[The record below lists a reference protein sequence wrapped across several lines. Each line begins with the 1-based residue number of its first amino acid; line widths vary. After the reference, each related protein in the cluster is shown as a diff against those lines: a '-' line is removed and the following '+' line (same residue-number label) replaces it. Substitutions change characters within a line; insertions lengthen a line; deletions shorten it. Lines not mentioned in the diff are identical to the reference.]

1 MAGIKSGINGQINNN
16 IVTDGLIFYV
26 DPAYKKSWTGPNS
39 TNVNDLAGS
48 STNTISNDPS
58 GSYGINKSFIFDGVD
73 DKIATTF
80 NPSTSIGDNNSW
92 TINCWVYNQDV
103 TAGSGQKQ
111 RILGSVNLGGTVK
124 RFWLGA
130 RYGKVRVGYGNNN
143 WQLANNSATYVNN
156 IWQHVAATFD
166 YSASLITAYF
176 NGVAE
181 DTLNYT
187 GDTLISE
194 TDIRIGGVELDNV
207 PWIGNISSI
216 GIYNRA
222 LSAAEVTQNYQA
234 QKERFGF

>member
-1 MAGIKSGINGQINNN
+1 MAFSHGTPNS
-16 IVTDGLIFYV
+16 IVTDGLVFCV
-26 DPAYKKSWTGPNS
+26 DPANVSSWTGPNS
-39 TNVNDLAGS
+39 SNVNDLVGT

-103 TAGSGQKQ
+103 TAGSNQKQ
-111 RILGSVNLGGTVK
+111 RILGSINLGGTVK

-130 RYGKVRVGYGNNN
+130 RGGKIRVGYGNNN

-166 YSASLITAYF
+166 YSELLITAYF

-187 GDTLISE
+187 GTTLISE

-216 GIYNRA
+216 GIYNKA
-222 LSAAEVTQNYQA
+222 LSASEVAQNYNA
-234 QKERFGF
+234 LKNRFRT

>member
-1 MAGIKSGINGQINNN
+1 IYNKRTMAFSHGTPNS
-16 IVTDGLIFYV
+16 IVTDGLVFCV
-26 DPAYKKSWTGPNS
+26 DPANISSWNGPDS
-39 TNVNDLAGS
+39 SNVNDLVGT

-58 GSYGINKSFIFDGVD
+58 GSYGINKSFVFDGVD

-80 NPSTSIGDNNSW
+80 NPLTSVGNNNSW
-92 TINCWVYNQDV
+92 TINCWVYNQNV
-103 TAGSGQKQ
+103 TAGSNQKQ
-111 RILGSVNLGGTVK
+111 RILGSFGGGS

-130 RYGKVRVGYGNNN
+130 RSGRVRVGYGNNN
-143 WQLANNSATYVNN
+143 WALTNNSATYVNN

-187 GDTLISE
+187 GTTNVSSAN
-194 TDIRIGGVELDNV
+194 IRIGGVENDNV

-216 GIYNRA
+216 GIYNKA
-222 LSAAEVTQNYQA
+222 LSA
-234 QKERFGF
+234 